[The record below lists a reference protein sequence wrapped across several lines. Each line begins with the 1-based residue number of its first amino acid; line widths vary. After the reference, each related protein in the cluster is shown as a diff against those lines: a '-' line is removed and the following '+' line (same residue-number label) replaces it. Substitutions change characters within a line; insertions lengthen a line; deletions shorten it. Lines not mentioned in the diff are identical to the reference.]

1 MKRNLLI
8 ATLVLL
14 TGMLSPLVAK
24 EKNIAYCDNQVRF
37 TVITDGTVRLEYA
50 PDGIFT
56 DNKSLI
62 AVVREYDK
70 VDFKVKDGSWVEI
83 TTPVLRLRYKKGS
96 GAFNEKNLVITSAS
110 KKKGSFQFTWKP
122 GMKQTANLKGTFR
135 TLDNYNG
142 DVRIKDTA
150 EGKKGERMEI
160 EDGVLARDG
169 WTLIDDSKGL
179 LFDGSTDWD
188 WVTERKSTDGQD
200 WYFMAYGTDYKRALK
215 DYTTFAGKM
224 PLPPRYAFGY
234 WWSRWWMY
242 SDTELRELVDG
253 LRNYGFPLDV
263 LVLDMDWHYTDK
275 NRGGW
280 TGWTWNRELFPN
292 YKGLLKDLNDDHLK
306 VTLNVHPAKGVA
318 WFEEKYPEMA
328 RAMGMNP
335 DPAAKDTVVFL
346 ASDKKLMTNLFDI
359 ILNPMMNDGVGFWW
373 LDWQQH
379 LYDKRIKSLKNTWWI
394 SRCFFTDMELKT
406 DKRPIIYHRWSGLG
420 NHRYQ
425 VGFSGDASISWET
438 LTFQP
443 YFNSTAS
450 NVLYGYW
457 SHDIGGFRGDSINP
471 EMHARW
477 MQFGAMSGIMRTHST
492 KKTALNKE
500 PWAFTKA
507 YCDIYRDAVRQRYT
521 MAPYIYTMARKGYDD
536 ALALCRPMYY
546 DYPTDEEAYT
556 FRNEYMFGDQMLV
569 SPITTPMN
577 GPFSL
582 QSTWLPKGNW
592 YELSTGS
599 MVAGGGVVE
608 RKYAIDEY
616 PVFVKAGAVLPFYN
630 DRVQNLQNNDEEV
643 VVTVFPG
650 NEGGEFTMYEDNG
663 DDQNYA
669 TEFATTALSNR
680 VEGNTQTI
688 TIGSRK
694 GSYKD
699 MPAQRRFSVKLLN
712 RFAPTSAT
720 VNGKAVECR
729 YCGEDMAVIIDIPE
743 TDCSVEKVV
752 KVTYPET
759 SVSLDGLKGISH
771 RLVKALSVVKYN
783 KARITFKREFTLL
796 GSLASAMYYARGEQ
810 PAIVEQFIDNYNY
823 MDDVIKKQKLTD
835 EQKSLFL
842 NQIDWK
848 EITK

>member
-1 MKRNLLI
+1 MKQNLFLTAI
-8 ATLVLL
+8 MLL
-14 TGMLSPLVAK
+14 GSIFASSAK
-24 EKNIAYCDNQVRF
+24 EKNIAYCDEQVRF

-50 PDGIFT
+50 PDGAFT

-62 AVVREYDK
+62 AVVRDYDVK
-70 VDFKVKDGSWVEI
+70 SNFKVKVGSWIEI
-83 TTPVLRLRYKKGS
+83 TTPLLRLRYKKGS
-96 GAFNEKNLVITSAS
+96 GAFNEKNLTITSAS
-110 KKKGSFQFTWKP
+110 KKKGSFQFAWKP
-122 GMKQTANLKGTFR
+122 GKKQTANLKGTFR

-150 EGKKGERMEI
+150 EGKKGEKMEI
-160 EDGVLARDG
+160 EDGILARDG

-179 LFDGSTDWD
+179 LFDGSADWD

-215 DYTTFAGKM
+215 DYATFAGKM

-242 SDTELRELVDG
+242 SDTELRQLVDG

-280 TGWTWNRELFPN
+280 TGWTWNRELYPN

-335 DPAAKDTVVFL
+335 DPAAKDTVTFL

-379 LYDKRIKSLKNTWWI
+379 IYDKSLTSLKNTWWI
-394 SRCFFTDMELKT
+394 SRCFFTDMQLKT
-406 DKRPIIYHRWSGLG
+406 DRRPIIYHRWSGLG

-477 MQFGAMSGIMRTHST
+477 MQFGALSGIMRTHST
-492 KKTALNKE
+492 KKTSLNKE
-500 PWAFTKA
+500 PWAFTKE
-507 YCDIYRDAVRQRYT
+507 YCDIYRNAVRQRYT
-521 MAPYIYTMARKGYDD
+521 MAPYIYAMARRGYDD

-546 DYPTDEEAYT
+546 DYPTAEEAYS
-556 FRNEYMFGDQMLV
+556 FRNEYMFGDNMLV

-577 GPFSL
+577 GHFSV
-582 QSTWLPKGNW
+582 QTTWLPAGNW
-592 YELSTGS
+592 FEVSSGS
-599 MVAGGGVVE
+599 MVEGGGIVE

-616 PVFVKAGAVLPFYN
+616 PLFVKAGSILPFYN
-630 DRVQNLQNNDEEV
+630 NKVQNLQGNNEEV

-650 NEGGEFTMYEDNG
+650 NEGGDFTMYEDNG

-669 TEFATTALSNR
+669 TEYATTALSSR
-680 VEGNTQTI
+680 IDGNTQTI
-688 TIGSRK
+688 TIGARH

-699 MPAQRRFSVKLLN
+699 MPARRRFSVKLLN
-712 RFAPTSAT
+712 RFAPTSVT
-720 VNGKAVECR
+720 VNGSNVDCR
-729 YCGEDMAVIIDIPE
+729 YCGEDMAVIIDIPV

-752 KVTYPET
+752 KITYPAT

-771 RLVKALSVVKYN
+771 RLEKALGVVKYN

-796 GSLASAMYYARGEQ
+796 GSLAASMYYAREDQ
-810 PAIVEQFIDNYNY
+810 PEIVREFINNYNNI
-823 MDDVIKKQKLTD
+823 DEVVKKQKLND
-835 EQKSLFL
+835 AQKELFF
-842 NQIDWK
+842 NSIDWH
-848 EITK
+848 EIKQ

>member
-1 MKRNLLI
+1 
-8 ATLVLL
+8 
-14 TGMLSPLVAK
+14 
-24 EKNIAYCDNQVRF
+24 
-37 TVITDGTVRLEYA
+37 
-50 PDGIFT
+50 
-56 DNKSLI
+56 
-62 AVVREYDK
+62 
-70 VDFKVKDGSWVEI
+70 
-83 TTPVLRLRYKKGS
+83 
-96 GAFNEKNLVITSAS
+96 
-110 KKKGSFQFTWKP
+110 
-122 GMKQTANLKGTFR
+122 
-135 TLDNYNG
+135 
-142 DVRIKDTA
+142 
-150 EGKKGERMEI
+150 
-160 EDGVLARDG
+160 
-169 WTLIDDSKGL
+169 
-179 LFDGSTDWD
+179 
-188 WVTERKSTDGQD
+188 
-200 WYFMAYGTDYKRALK
+200 
-215 DYTTFAGKM
+215 
-224 PLPPRYAFGY
+224 
-234 WWSRWWMY
+234 
-242 SDTELRELVDG
+242 
-253 LRNYGFPLDV
+253 
-263 LVLDMDWHYTDK
+263 
-275 NRGGW
+275 
-280 TGWTWNRELFPN
+280 
-292 YKGLLKDLNDDHLK
+292 
-306 VTLNVHPAKGVA
+306 
-318 WFEEKYPEMA
+318 
-328 RAMGMNP
+328 
-335 DPAAKDTVVFL
+335 
-346 ASDKKLMTNLFDI
+346 
-359 ILNPMMNDGVGFWW
+359 
-373 LDWQQH
+373 
-379 LYDKRIKSLKNTWWI
+379 
-394 SRCFFTDMELKT
+394 
-406 DKRPIIYHRWSGLG
+406 
-420 NHRYQ
+420 
-425 VGFSGDASISWET
+425 
-438 LTFQP
+438 
-443 YFNSTAS
+443 
-450 NVLYGYW
+450 
-457 SHDIGGFRGDSINP
+457 
-471 EMHARW
+471 
-477 MQFGAMSGIMRTHST
+477 
-492 KKTALNKE
+492 
-500 PWAFTKA
+500 
-507 YCDIYRDAVRQRYT
+507 
-521 MAPYIYTMARKGYDD
+521 
-536 ALALCRPMYY
+536 MYY

-810 PAIVEQFIDNYNY
+810 PAIVEQFIDNYNN

>member
-1 MKRNLLI
+1 
-8 ATLVLL
+8 
-14 TGMLSPLVAK
+14 
-24 EKNIAYCDNQVRF
+24 
-37 TVITDGTVRLEYA
+37 
-50 PDGIFT
+50 
-56 DNKSLI
+56 
-62 AVVREYDK
+62 
-70 VDFKVKDGSWVEI
+70 
-83 TTPVLRLRYKKGS
+83 
-96 GAFNEKNLVITSAS
+96 
-110 KKKGSFQFTWKP
+110 
-122 GMKQTANLKGTFR
+122 
-135 TLDNYNG
+135 
-142 DVRIKDTA
+142 
-150 EGKKGERMEI
+150 
-160 EDGVLARDG
+160 
-169 WTLIDDSKGL
+169 
-179 LFDGSTDWD
+179 
-188 WVTERKSTDGQD
+188 
-200 WYFMAYGTDYKRALK
+200 
-215 DYTTFAGKM
+215 
-224 PLPPRYAFGY
+224 
-234 WWSRWWMY
+234 MY

-379 LYDKRIKSLKNTWWI
+379 IYDKRIKSLKNTWWI

-425 VGFSGDASISWET
+425 VGFSGDASISWES

-492 KKTALNKE
+492 KKTSLNKE
-500 PWAFTKA
+500 PWAFSKS
-507 YCDIYRDAVRQRYT
+507 YCDIYRNAVRQRYT
-521 MAPYIYTMARKGYDD
+521 MAPYIYTMARKAYDD
-536 ALALCRPMYY
+536 AIALCRPMYY
-546 DYPTDEEAYT
+546 DYPNAEEAYS

-569 SPITTPMN
+569 SPITTPME
-577 GPFSL
+577 GYFSM
-582 QSTWLPKGNW
+582 QSTWLPDGNW
-592 YELSTGS
+592 YELSSGA
-599 MVAGGGVVE
+599 MIAGGGVVE

-616 PVFVKAGAVLPFYN
+616 PIFVKAGAILPFYN

-650 NEGGEFTMYEDNG
+650 NEGGDFIMYEDNG

-669 TEFATTALSNR
+669 SEFATTALSNR
-680 VEGNTQTI
+680 VEGNTQTVI
-688 TIGSRK
+688 IGSRNGNYK
-694 GSYKD
+694 G
-699 MPAQRRFSVKLLN
+699 MPAQRHFSVKLLN

-810 PAIVEQFIDNYNY
+810 PAIVEQFIDNYNN